1 MLQHPLRVVGLA
13 LALTSAA
20 VAPEVRD
27 EGKFFSPEAVKK
39 ADERIREIYEKHH
52 RDVLIETFAT
62 VPAGDVEKVKA
73 MDAKQRDEYFLN
85 WAKSRFQQRVVNG
98 VYILM
103 ICKEPRYLRVA
114 VDERKREPHKF
125 PDGVRAAIETAM
137 LKEFKQGR
145 FDQGLEQAV
154 QIAEEKIGKAK

>member
-13 LALTSAA
+13 LALTAAA
-20 VAPEVRD
+20 VAPEIRD
-27 EGKFFSPEAVKK
+27 EAKLFSPEAVKK

-73 MDAKQRDEYFLN
+73 MDAKQRDDYFLN
-85 WAKSRFQQRVVNG
+85 WAKGRFQQRAVTG
-98 VYILM
+98 VYIL

-114 VDERKREPHKF
+114 VDERKREPLKF
-125 PDGVRAAIETAM
+125 PEGTRAAIENAM
-137 LKEFKQGR
+137 RKEFKEGR